1 MNYIITDIKEDVMR
15 NKRILAISAIAI
27 SASVFMDA
35 CSFGGGNPDQSDA
48 VRVTPTQVAT

>member
-27 SASVFMDA
+27 SASVFMAA
-35 CSFGGGNPDQSDA
+35 CSFGRMSLLQ
-48 VRVTPTQVAT
+48 